1 MALKASD
8 NTFEIKIKQQ
18 EQVNTALLL
27 VIDDSQKSLEQCE
40 LDKQT
45 IIYDLYEAQ
54 YLHSAFDRDMEERV
68 EHDFHEQVEL
78 LTDAYKLELNSSIKD
93 LES

>member
-1 MALKASD
+1 MQASD

-18 EQVNTALLL
+18 EQVNAALSL
-27 VIDDSQKSLEQCE
+27 VIEDNKQSLEQCE